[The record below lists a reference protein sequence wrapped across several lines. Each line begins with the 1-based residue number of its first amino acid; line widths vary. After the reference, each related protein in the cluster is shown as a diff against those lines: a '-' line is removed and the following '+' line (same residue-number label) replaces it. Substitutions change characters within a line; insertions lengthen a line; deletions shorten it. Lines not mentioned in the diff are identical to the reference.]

1 MLSFY
6 LSLVQTPSDKEK
18 VEFIYVTYHGT
29 MSHAIRQYVKNEED
43 VADIVHDAMIKII
56 YNIDKVNI
64 EEDFKTRSFCKTIA
78 KNKAIDFLRKKEQH
92 NVSLDEKFESK
103 SFSEDVLDIVI
114 NEESYEIILKAID
127 NLSDTYQLVC
137 KLKYING
144 LKEREIAEV
153 LDLPAKT
160 VSLRIFRGK
169 QILRESLKKEQL
181 HG

>member
-1 MLSFY
+1 M
-6 LSLVQTPSDKEK
+6 
-18 VEFIYVTYHGT
+18 VT
-29 MSHAIRQYVKNEED
+29 
-43 VADIVHDAMIKII
+43 IKIKEEKI
-56 YNIDKVNI
+56 PVILYI
-64 EEDFKTRSFCKTIA
+64 ELNPGTVANTIA
-78 KNKAIDFLRKKEQH
+78 NETGSKAMQIQTLH

-103 SFSEDVLDIVI
+103 SCSEDVLDIVI